1 MQHHLNRYYQPPI
14 IPPNNIRISIYRN
27 EKENRQSF
35 AASKR
40 LHAEDRTSGSIDR
53 DSAHLHTP
61 LAVPPSL
68 FSISAEIRASIEQ
81 RKLLLARDTQ
91 QTPKN
96 EPLSRV
102 SVLSNPQIFH
112 DRDPVNRIESTIF
125 RSLRASRCT
134 VFTTR
139 TITRKFRAPRAYTHG
154 FPSMIATGTR
164 TRSVA
169 EIFAARIGQ
178 RFGCVF
184 KLGCCRICGFSG
196 AVRNFKLERGFRG
209 GRLSAWNLKIMRVLI
224 LRRLG
229 DCSGRLVTGIKLVSF
244 FAPTFNG

>member
-1 MQHHLNRYYQPPI
+1 MTPP
-14 IPPNNIRISIYRN
+14 PP
-27 EKENRQSF
+27 
-35 AASKR
+35 
-40 LHAEDRTSGSIDR
+40 
-53 DSAHLHTP
+53 
-61 LAVPPSL
+61 
-68 FSISAEIRASIEQ
+68 
-81 RKLLLARDTQ
+81 
-91 QTPKN
+91 PKN
-96 EPLSRV
+96 ESLSRV

-154 FPSMIATGTR
+154 FPSVIATR
-164 TRSVA
+164 TRSAA

-178 RFGCVF
+178 RLCLN
-184 KLGCCRICGFSG
+184 LGCCRICGFSG
-196 AVRNFKLERGFRG
+196 GGGGRRTVRNFKLERGFRG

-229 DCSGRLVTGIKLVSF
+229 DCSGRGLSLFRFLRLMDDCSRMH
-244 FAPTFNG
+244 